1 MIEYCSGAAW
11 TYPKPDRN
19 LIGMRSGDFNPGLA
33 SYSSREDDST
43 IDMIGLPS
51 DDEPVPPASLPRDA
65 GLHHEL
71 QRALRRL
78 NDATLADSALC
89 SLVLVRQLQ
98 QSLGLAAAPALRR
111 CLTDLIDTLAA
122 ANEEG
127 ATILRRHYVD
137 GVEVFIIARELAQVE
152 GTINRKQRL
161 AIAEL
166 ADLLQVSEEAAR
178 TAGRQQLL
186 ARLEAP
192 TYTRLFGVEAR
203 VEEIDTVLRRA
214 GPPWLVSV
222 DGAGGIGKTALAD
235 WLVRTRTADA
245 GWQRVAWVT
254 ARQQILNAGGALRPT
269 NRPVLT
275 PAALVDALYEQLLA
289 IPGVPAPAA
298 PERQRRVRATLK
310 AQPHL
315 VVVDNLETVADLDA
329 LLDMLADLAAPT
341 KFLITTR
348 HSLHHVAGIY
358 SYRTPELGPADAA
371 ALIRWEAEVRNLPAL
386 AAAGDAEL
394 AAIYAVAGGNPLA
407 LRLVAGQTHLHT
419 LDTVLDNLREARGM
433 AAEALYTHIYRSAWD
448 QLDERS
454 RQVLLLMP
462 LVSESG
468 GGKDFLQAVSGM
480 EPGALW
486 DALDRLI
493 TLNLVDSRGD
503 LYARSY
509 SIHSLT
515 RSFLLQQVLKW

>member
-1 MIEYCSGAAW
+1 
-11 TYPKPDRN
+11 
-19 LIGMRSGDFNPGLA
+19 
-33 SYSSREDDST
+33 
-43 IDMIGLPS
+43 MIGLPS

-65 GLHHEL
+65 GLHREL

-78 NDATLADSALC
+78 NDPTLADSALC
-89 SLVLVRQLQ
+89 SLVLVRRLQ
-98 QSLGLAAAPALRR
+98 QSLGLAPAPALRR
-111 CLTDLIDTLAA
+111 CLHDLIDALAA
-122 ANEEG
+122 INAEW

-137 GVEVFIIARELAQVE
+137 GVEVFIIARELSQVE

-161 AIAEL
+161 ATAQL
-166 ADLLQVSEEAAR
+166 ADLLQGREEAAR
-178 TAGRQQLL
+178 GAGRQQVL

-192 TYTRLFGVEAR
+192 TYTRLFGIETR
-203 VEEIDTVLRRA
+203 VEEIDAVLRRA

-235 WLVRTRTADA
+235 WLVRTRTVDA
-245 GWQRVAWVT
+245 HWHEVAWVT

-289 IPGVPAPAA
+289 VPGVPAPAA
-298 PERQRRVRATLK
+298 TERHRRLHAALK

-315 VVVDNLETVADLDA
+315 IVVDNLETVADLDA
-329 LLDMLADLAAPT
+329 LLDMLGDLAAPT

-358 SYRTPELGPADAA
+358 SYRAPELGEADAA
-371 ALIRWEAEVRNLPAL
+371 ALLRWEAEVRNLTAL
-386 AAAGDAEL
+386 SGAGAAEL

-419 LDTVLDNLREARGM
+419 LATVLDNLREARGK

-468 GGKDFLQAVSGM
+468 GGMDFLQAVSGLD
-480 EPGALW
+480 PGALQ

-503 LYARSY
+503 LYGRSY

-515 RSFLLQQVLKW
+515 RAFLLQQVLKW

>member
-1 MIEYCSGAAW
+1 M
-11 TYPKPDRN
+11 T
-19 LIGMRSGDFNPGLA
+19 
-33 SYSSREDDST
+33 
-43 IDMIGLPS
+43 GLPS
-51 DDEPVPPASLPRDA
+51 AGDPVPPANLLLGAALPR
-65 GLHHEL
+65 EL
-71 QRALRRL
+71 QQALRRL
-78 NDATLADSALC
+78 NDPTLADSELC

-98 QSLGLAAAPALRR
+98 QSLGLAPAPALRR
-111 CLTDLIDTLAA
+111 CLLDLIDALAA
-122 ANEEG
+122 VNVEWAI
-127 ATILRRHYVD
+127 ILRRHYVD
-137 GVEVFIIARELAQVE
+137 GVEVFLIANELSQVE

-161 AIAEL
+161 ATAQL
-166 ADLLQVSEEAAR
+166 ADLLQEREEAAHG
-178 TAGRQQLL
+178 AARQQLL

-192 TYTRLFGVEAR
+192 TYTRLFGIETR
-203 VEEIDTVLRRA
+203 VEEIDAVLRRT

-222 DGAGGIGKTALAD
+222 DGAGGIGKTALVD
-235 WLVRTRTADA
+235 WLVRTRTLDA
-245 GWQRVAWVT
+245 RWHEVAWVT
-254 ARQQILNAGGALRPT
+254 ARQQILNAGGALRLT
-269 NRPVLT
+269 NRPLLT

-289 IPGVPAPAA
+289 VPGAAAPAA
-298 PERQRRVRATLK
+298 SERQRRVRAALK

-315 VVVDNLETVADLDA
+315 IVVDNLETVADLDT
-329 LLDMLADLAAPT
+329 LLDMLGDLAAPT

-358 SYRTPELGPADAA
+358 SYRAPELSPADAS

-419 LDTVLDNLREARGM
+419 LDTVLDNLREARGK

-468 GGKDFLQAVSGM
+468 GGMGFLQAVSGLN
-480 EPGALW
+480 PGALQ

-515 RSFLLQQVLKW
+515 RSFLLQQVLQW

>member
-1 MIEYCSGAAW
+1 M
-11 TYPKPDRN
+11 
-19 LIGMRSGDFNPGLA
+19 
-33 SYSSREDDST
+33 
-43 IDMIGLPS
+43 
-51 DDEPVPPASLPRDA
+51 
-65 GLHHEL
+65 
-71 QRALRRL
+71 
-78 NDATLADSALC
+78 
-89 SLVLVRQLQ
+89 
-98 QSLGLAAAPALRR
+98 
-111 CLTDLIDTLAA
+111 
-122 ANEEG
+122 
-127 ATILRRHYVD
+127 
-137 GVEVFIIARELAQVE
+137 FIIARELSQVE

-161 AIAEL
+161 ATAQL
-166 ADLLQVSEEAAR
+166 ADLLQASEEAAR
-178 TAGRQQLL
+178 AAGRQQVL

-192 TYTRLFGVEAR
+192 TYTRLFGIETR
-203 VEEIDTVLRRA
+203 VEEIDAVLRRA

-235 WLVRTRTADA
+235 WLVRTRTARRPLARGRLGHGAPADPERRRRSCA
-245 GWQRVAWVT
+245 PPT
-254 ARQQILNAGGALRPT
+254 ARSSRPPPSSTPST
-269 NRPVLT
+269 NSSWPSEACRRRRP
-275 PAALVDALYEQLLA
+275 PNGSAACAPPSRRSRTWSSSTTWRLL
-289 IPGVPAPAA
+289 PTLMRCSTCSAA
-298 PERQRRVRATLK
+298 
-310 AQPHL
+310 
-315 VVVDNLETVADLDA
+315 
-329 LLDMLADLAAPT
+329 LAAPT

-358 SYRTPELGPADAA
+358 SYRAPELGPADAA
-371 ALIRWEAEVRNLPAL
+371 ALVRWEAEVRNLPAL

-419 LDTVLDNLREARGM
+419 LDMVLDNLREARGK

-468 GGKDFLQAVSGM
+468 GGMDFLQAVSGLD
-480 EPGALW
+480 PGALQ

-515 RSFLLQQVLKW
+515 RSFLLQQVLQW

>member
-1 MIEYCSGAAW
+1 MAAVNAEW
-11 TYPKPDRN
+11 
-19 LIGMRSGDFNPGLA
+19 
-33 SYSSREDDST
+33 
-43 IDMIGLPS
+43 
-51 DDEPVPPASLPRDA
+51 
-65 GLHHEL
+65 
-71 QRALRRL
+71 
-78 NDATLADSALC
+78 
-89 SLVLVRQLQ
+89 
-98 QSLGLAAAPALRR
+98 
-111 CLTDLIDTLAA
+111 
-122 ANEEG
+122 

-137 GVEVFIIARELAQVE
+137 GVEVFLIANELSQVE

-161 AIAEL
+161 ATAQL
-166 ADLLQVSEEAAR
+166 ADLLQEREEVAR
-178 TAGRQQLL
+178 SAGRQQVL

-192 TYTRLFGVEAR
+192 TYTRLFGVEPG
-203 VEEIDTVLRRA
+203 VEEIDAVIRRA

-222 DGAGGIGKTALAD
+222 DGAGGIGKTALID

-245 GWQRVAWVT
+245 RWHEVAWVT

-269 NRPVLT
+269 NRPLLT

-289 IPGVPAPAA
+289 VPGVPAPTA
-298 PERQRRVRATLK
+298 PERHRRLRAALK
-310 AQPHL
+310 TQPHL
-315 VVVDNLETVADLDA
+315 IVVDNLETVADLDA
-329 LLDMLADLAAPT
+329 LLDMLGDLAAPT

-358 SYRTPELGPADAA
+358 SYRAPELAPADAS

-419 LDTVLDNLREARGM
+419 LDTVLDNLREARGK

-468 GGKDFLQAVSGM
+468 GGMDFLQAVSGLG
-480 EPGALW
+480 PGALQ

-503 LYARSY
+503 LHARSY

-515 RSFLLQQVLKW
+515 RSFLLQQVLQW

>member
-1 MIEYCSGAAW
+1 M
-11 TYPKPDRN
+11 T
-19 LIGMRSGDFNPGLA
+19 
-33 SYSSREDDST
+33 
-43 IDMIGLPS
+43 GLPLAE
-51 DDEPVPPASLPRDA
+51 EPVPSATLLPGA
-65 GLHHEL
+65 ALHREL
-71 QRALRRL
+71 QHALRRL
-78 NDATLADSALC
+78 NDPTLADSELC

-98 QSLGLAAAPALRR
+98 QNLGLAPAPALRR
-111 CLTDLIDTLAA
+111 CLLDLIDALAA
-122 ANEEG
+122 VNAEW

-137 GVEVFIIARELAQVE
+137 GVEVFLIAHELSQVE

-161 AIAEL
+161 ATAQL
-166 ADLLQVSEEAAR
+166 ADLLHGREEAAR
-178 TAGRQQLL
+178 SAGRQQVL

-192 TYTRLFGVEAR
+192 TYTRLFGIETA
-203 VEEIDTVLRRA
+203 VEEIDAVIRRA

-235 WLVRTRTADA
+235 WLVRTRTVDA
-245 GWQRVAWVT
+245 RWHEVAWVT

-269 NRPVLT
+269 NRPLLT

-289 IPGVPAPAA
+289 VPGVPAPAT
-298 PERQRRVRATLK
+298 PERHRRVRAALK

-315 VVVDNLETVADLDA
+315 IVVDNLETVADLDA
-329 LLDMLADLAAPT
+329 LLDMLGDLAAPT

-358 SYRTPELGPADAA
+358 SYRAPELGPADAA
-371 ALIRWEAEVRNLPAL
+371 ALVRWEAEVRNLPAL

-419 LDTVLDNLREARGM
+419 LDTVLGNLREARGK

-468 GGKDFLQAVSGM
+468 GGMDFLLAVSGLGH
-480 EPGALW
+480 GALQ

-493 TLNLVDSRGD
+493 TLNLVDSRGN
-503 LYARSY
+503 LHARSY

-515 RSFLLQQVLKW
+515 RSFLLQQVLQW

>member
-1 MIEYCSGAAW
+1 MTGFPSA
-11 TYPKPDRN
+11 
-19 LIGMRSGDFNPGLA
+19 GD
-33 SYSSREDDST
+33 
-43 IDMIGLPS
+43 
-51 DDEPVPPASLPRDA
+51 PVPPANLLPGAALPR
-65 GLHHEL
+65 EL
-71 QRALRRL
+71 QQALRRL
-78 NDATLADSALC
+78 NDPTLADSELC

-98 QSLGLAAAPALRR
+98 QSLGLAPAPALRR
-111 CLTDLIDTLAA
+111 CLLDLIDALAVV
-122 ANEEG
+122 NEEW

-137 GVEVFIIARELAQVE
+137 GVEVFRIARELSQVE

-161 AIAEL
+161 ATTLL
-166 ADLLQVSEEAAR
+166 ADLLQGREEAAR
-178 TAGRQQLL
+178 SAGRQQLL
-186 ARLEAP
+186 ARLETP
-192 TYTRLFGVEAR
+192 TYTRLFGIETR

-214 GPPWLVSV
+214 GAPWLVSV

-235 WLVRTRTADA
+235 WLVRTRTVDA
-245 GWQRVAWVT
+245 RWHEVAWVT

-269 NRPVLT
+269 NRPLLT
-275 PAALVDALYEQLLA
+275 PAALIDALYEQLLTV
-289 IPGVPAPAA
+289 PGAPAPGA
-298 PERQRRVRATLK
+298 PERQRRVHAALK

-315 VVVDNLETVADLDA
+315 IVVDNLETVADLDT
-329 LLDMLADLAAPT
+329 LLDMLGDLAAPT

-358 SYRTPELGPADAA
+358 SYRAPELAPADAS

-419 LDTVLDNLREARGM
+419 LDTVLDNLREARGK

-468 GGKDFLQAVSGM
+468 GGMDFLQAVSGL
-480 EPGALW
+480 GLGGLQ

-503 LYARSY
+503 LHARSY

-515 RSFLLQQVLKW
+515 RSFLLQQVLQW